1 MRYDDLTRHE
11 KQLLSSQYPYKRLS
25 ELFDRKERH
34 VIPSFRE
41 LEDIEDFK
49 EEAEKEG
56 VSLMQNSDFLVT
68 KDGPVSLIDVALG
81 ELSEDS
87 YRAALELAKVTFDPV
102 QVLRDLAAI
111 EATRLRDGIA
121 YEKELGLGLN
131 QDTQASMNSLVS
143 ITKLI
148 NNIEEGQKYQIEFS
162 NNLAGM
168 ISGMDL
174 EEEEEDNNIIDVS
187 IVEDEEE

>member
-1 MRYDDLTRHE
+1 MRYDELTRHE
-11 KQLLSSQYPYKRLS
+11 KQLLSSQYPYKRIS
-25 ELFDRKERH
+25 ELFDRNEKH
-34 VIPSFRE
+34 VIPSFRA

-49 EEAEKEG
+49 EKAEKEG

-68 KDGPVSLIDVALG
+68 KDGPVSLIDIALG

-102 QVLRDLAAI
+102 RVLRDLAAI
-111 EATRLRDGIA
+111 EATRLREGIA

-174 EEEEEDNNIIDVS
+174 DDDLEDDDNIIDIS
-187 IVEDEEE
+187 IDEKE

>member
-1 MRYDDLTRHE
+1 MRI
-11 KQLLSSQYPYKRLS
+11 
-25 ELFDRKERH
+25 
-34 VIPSFRE
+34 VSF
-41 LEDIEDFK
+41 
-49 EEAEKEG
+49 
-56 VSLMQNSDFLVT
+56 T
-68 KDGPVSLIDVALG
+68 C
-81 ELSEDS
+81 
-87 YRAALELAKVTFDPV
+87 KVTFDPV
-102 QVLRDLAAI
+102 RVLRDLAAI
-111 EATRLRDGIA
+111 EATRLREGIA

-174 EEEEEDNNIIDVS
+174 DDDLEDDDNIIDIS
-187 IVEDEEE
+187 IDEKE

>member
-1 MRYDDLTRHE
+1 MRYDELTRHE
-11 KQLLSSQYPYKRLS
+11 KQLLSSQYPYKRIS
-25 ELFDRKERH
+25 ELFDRNEKH
-34 VIPSFRE
+34 VIPSFRA

-102 QVLRDLAAI
+102 RVLRDLAAI
-111 EATRLRDGIA
+111 EATRLREGIA

-174 EEEEEDNNIIDVS
+174 DDDLEDDDNIIDIS
-187 IVEDEEE
+187 IDEEE